1 VVFSRKRSALQK
13 NKMGATIHMHI
24 EVQKDG
30 QWLHYS
36 APSILRDRD
45 FFDLVA
51 GIYCNLDPIVTPR
64 GLPAD
69 ISPLTSYCYALDEES
84 YRLHHQGWLSSKEL
98 LALQCRLNEIYPE
111 KFSLEKDLEESYFH
125 CYIDGG
131 AIATHKGF
139 DDARL
144 IFWFDH

>member
-1 VVFSRKRSALQK
+1 
-13 NKMGATIHMHI
+13 MHI

-111 KFSLEKDLEESYFH
+111 KFSLEKDLDRKSVV
-125 CYIDGG
+125 
-131 AIATHKGF
+131 
-139 DDARL
+139 
-144 IFWFDH
+144 

>member
-1 VVFSRKRSALQK
+1 
-13 NKMGATIHMHI
+13 MHI

-69 ISPLTSYCYALDEES
+69 ISPLT
-84 YRLHHQGWLSSKEL
+84 
-98 LALQCRLNEIYPE
+98 LQCRLNEIYPE

-125 CYIDGG
+125 CYIGGG

>member
-1 VVFSRKRSALQK
+1 
-13 NKMGATIHMHI
+13 MHI

-51 GIYCNLDPIVTPR
+51 GIYCNLD
-64 GLPAD
+64 
-69 ISPLTSYCYALDEES
+69 
-84 YRLHHQGWLSSKEL
+84 HQGWLSSKEL